1 IILTHVL
8 YSNIEI
14 AAELRFP
21 AVPVNLLHAVNE
33 EGTHMKLRL
42 GGRALLILMLLL
54 SFGSRAAPVLAQG
67 TADLAV
73 TIVADRDKLNPHEQ
87 ITFTIVATNRGPD
100 DAVLV
105 DVYHYLP
112 DQLQFVSLT
121 CDRGISPDTP
131 ACEYQSLAAGASVTS
146 VLVATLK

>member
-1 IILTHVL
+1 
-8 YSNIEI
+8 
-14 AAELRFP
+14 
-21 AVPVNLLHAVNE
+21 
-33 EGTHMKLRL
+33 
-42 GGRALLILMLLL
+42 MLLL

-146 VLVATLK
+146 VLVATLKAAPGKQPKVVTTTAQMRRETSDTVDPNPSNDSASVSIKLNGRLSP